1 MPSMKDRQVLS
12 AQDPL
17 ATAHQ
22 FQIMMRVVVPA
33 LFGIR
38 MCFAC
43 PLCNCDD
50 ADLDF
55 KPSTVQS
62 CSNCFGCT
70 QKLMGGYAGLATAL

>member
-1 MPSMKDRQVLS
+1 MPSMNDRQVLT

-17 ATAHQ
+17 AAAHQ
-22 FQIMMRVVVPA
+22 FQIMMRVVLPI

-43 PLCNCDD
+43 LLCNFDD
-50 ADLDF
+50 ADLDL
-55 KPSTVQS
+55 KLTVQRCPN
-62 CSNCFGCT
+62 CSGCN